1 MAADEA
7 TDVDMKSLLT
17 ELSIMKFISRDRH
30 LNVVNL
36 LGCCT
41 QGTSDVSQ
49 LLGCCTQGTSDVI

>member
-1 MAADEA
+1 MRRLLAADEA

-17 ELSIMKFISRDRH
+17 EPSIMKFISRDRH

-41 QGTSDVSQ
+41 QGTSDVIE
-49 LLGCCTQGTSDVI
+49 LGYCDIL

>member
-1 MAADEA
+1 MRRLLAADEA

-41 QGTSDVSQ
+41 QGTSDV
-49 LLGCCTQGTSDVI
+49 I